1 MDAFAGL
8 LRPLHIVAASA
19 WFGSALIFHGFV
31 EPTAA
36 ALGKSAEPFFL
47 RFLSGPFRTAI
58 SLAAVVTIAAGMGM
72 YWHDSSGFTNGW
84 IFSATGLS
92 YTTGGVAA
100 LLALVIALTVTGP
113 NTLKLGALEREFN
126 ANGWNLGDA
135 DLQRL
140 HRAKRRL
147 QYGGRIG
154 TGLLF
159 VALVAMV
166 VARAL

>member
-1 MDAFAGL
+1 MDAFASVI
-8 LRPLHIVAASA
+8 RPLHIVAASV

-36 ALGKSAEPFFL
+36 ALGRSGEPFFL

-72 YWHDSSGFTNGW
+72 YWHDSRGLASAW
-84 IFSATGLS
+84 ISSPTGLS
-92 YTTGGVAA
+92 YTTGGIAA

-113 NTLKLGALEREFN
+113 NTLALGALEREFN
-126 ANGWNLGDA
+126 AKGWNAGAPD
-135 DLQRL
+135 QRL
-140 HRAKRRL
+140 YRAKRRL

-154 TGLLF
+154 TGLLA